1 MDDRVVGVLILI
13 GSILGIVAYF
23 WLVFISP
30 WFVLTMQLTAFLAV
44 AAMLFILAWIGYTLA
59 TTPPPQP
66 IEREL
71 EEALKESE
79 EESAEISEEM
89 DG

>member
-30 WFVLTMQLTAFLAV
+30 WFFLTMQLTAFVAV
-44 AAMLFILAWIGYTLA
+44 AAVLFILAWIGYTLV
-59 TTPPPQP
+59 TTPPPEP
-66 IEREL
+66 IEGFFEEDI
-71 EEALKESE
+71 EEAEVSE
-79 EESAEISEEM
+79 N
-89 DG
+89 